1 MNTINTPL
9 PTIPQIAE
17 MLAEHIRRDNDA
29 PRFIVESILPLI
41 KMEFSSVSEALAAP
55 GMIRD
60 NESDFIA
67 IAATVSATRR
77 KVLELAKVI
86 GLSDRDIPLR
96 DLDRAHCR
104 WIELLGEFA
113 LDLDK
118 VLDLMDRRDV

>member
-1 MNTINTPL
+1 MNTINIPL

-29 PRFIVESILPLI
+29 PRFIVESVLPIL

-55 GMIRD
+55 SMLRD
-60 NESDFIA
+60 AESDFIS
-67 IAATVSATRR
+67 IAASVSATRR

-86 GLSDRDIPLR
+86 GSSDRDIPIR
-96 DLDRAHCR
+96 DLDEAHCR

-118 VLDLMDRRDV
+118 VLGLIDGRDV